1 MEVRRGTSNPATDRL
16 IQFQKRRHFKQKQ
29 VQGYD
34 ASLNHNESP
43 MQSDT
48 EQNNTNNNIFTL
60 CIDRIMEET
69 MKNKRAGISWTML
82 EMLEDLDFADDIYIQ
97 LFYHTNKKTPSK
109 EKPTSF

>member
-1 MEVRRGTSNPATDRL
+1 
-16 IQFQKRRHFKQKQ
+16 
-29 VQGYD
+29 
-34 ASLNHNESP
+34 

-82 EMLEDLDFADDIYIQ
+82 EMLEDLDFADDIYI
-97 LFYHTNKKTPSK
+97 
-109 EKPTSF
+109 

>member
-1 MEVRRGTSNPATDRL
+1 
-16 IQFQKRRHFKQKQ
+16 
-29 VQGYD
+29 
-34 ASLNHNESP
+34 

-82 EMLEDLDFADDIYIQ
+82 EMLEDLDFADDIYIYSCFITQ
-97 LFYHTNKKTPSK
+97 TRKHQARKSQPVFKHNRKDSSENQQHQNQGKDAKSEETIN
-109 EKPTSF
+109 